1 MTKFLILRFSSI
13 GDIVLTTPVIRC
25 LKQQY
30 PEAEVHYA
38 TKKSYKSLLENNPYI
53 DKVFVLENGL
63 NELVKSLRSERY
75 DYVIDLH
82 NNLRTSIIKLRLK
95 APLTPRRGRKLR
107 IFSFDKLNFLKWILV
122 KFKKNLMPNVHI
134 VDRYMKTV
142 ETLGVKNDNKGLDY
156 FIPEKD
162 EMPLDWLPENFRNGY
177 AVYAIGGQHETK
189 KLPLHKMVELC
200 QTIQLP
206 LVLIG
211 GKEDVVIGDRL
222 APSAPR
228 GGTYPNDSESKVP
241 PLGAEGATILNL
253 CGKCNL
259 NQSASIIQNARI
271 VYTHDTGMMHVAAAL
286 KKKVISIWGNT
297 VPEFGMYPYQTDF
310 EVIEHKDLNCRP
322 CSKIGYN
329 KCPLGHFKCMNDLK
343 FS

>member
-13 GDIVLTTPVIRC
+13 GDIVLTTPIIRC

-30 PEAEVHYA
+30 PDAEVHYA

-63 NELVKSLRSERY
+63 NELVKSLQSERY

-95 APLTPRRGRKLR
+95 TPLSMGEGSGVRS
-107 IFSFDKLNFLKWILV
+107 FSFDKLNLQKWILV

-142 ETLGVKNDNKGLDY
+142 ESLGVKNDNKGLDY

-162 EMPLDWLPENFRNGY
+162 EMPLDWLPENFRSGY

-189 KLPLHKMVELC
+189 KLPLNKMIELC

-211 GKEDVVIGDRL
+211 GKEDVVI
-222 APSAPR
+222 
-228 GGTYPNDSESKVP
+228 SEQLLVISKN
-241 PLGAEGATILNL
+241 NL
-253 CGKCNL
+253 IFDTCGKCNL
-259 NQSASIIQNARI
+259 NQSASLIKNAKV

-310 EVIEHKDLNCRP
+310 EVIENKYLNCRP

-329 KCPLGHFKCMNDLK
+329 KCPLEHFKCMNDLK

>member
-13 GDIVLTTPVIRC
+13 GDIVLTTPVVRC
-25 LKQQY
+25 LKQQF
-30 PEAEVHYA
+30 PDAEVHYA
-38 TKKSYKSLLENNPYI
+38 TKKFYKSLLENNPYI
-53 DKVFVLENGL
+53 DKILVLENGL
-63 NELVKSLRSERY
+63 NELVKSLQSERY
-75 DYVIDLH
+75 DYIIDLH
-82 NNLRTSIIKLRLK
+82 NNLRTTIIKLRLGVK
-95 APLTPRRGRKLR
+95 S
-107 IFSFDKLNFLKWILV
+107 FSFDKLNLQKWLLV

-142 ETLGVKNDNKGLDY
+142 ESLGVKNDNKGLDY

-189 KLPLHKMVELC
+189 KLPLNKMIELC

-211 GKEDVVIGDRL
+211 GKEDVVI
-222 APSAPR
+222 
-228 GGTYPNDSESKVP
+228 SEQLIINSKN
-241 PLGAEGATILNL
+241 ILIFDT

-259 NQSASIIQNARI
+259 NQSASIIQNAKI

-286 KKKVISIWGNT
+286 KKKVVSIWGNT

-310 EVIEHKDLNCRP
+310 EVIENKDLNCRP
-322 CSKIGYN
+322 CSKIGYK

-343 FS
+343 FL

>member
-30 PEAEVHYA
+30 PDAEVHYA
-38 TKKSYKSLLENNPYI
+38 TKKSYQSLLENNPYI
-53 DKVFVLENGL
+53 DKVFTLEKSL
-63 NELVKSLRSERY
+63 NNLVKQLKSERY

-82 NNLRTSIIKLRLK
+82 NNLRTTILKLRLK
-95 APLTPRRGRKLR
+95 SPLTPRWGNSLQT
-107 IFSFDKLNFLKWILV
+107 FSFDKFNFQKWILV

-142 ETLGVKNDNKGLDY
+142 ESLGVKNDNKGLDY
-156 FIPEKD
+156 FIPERD
-162 EMPLDWLPENFRNGY
+162 EIPADWLPEEFRNGY

-189 KLPLHKMVELC
+189 KLPLHKMLELC
-200 QTIQLP
+200 KTIQLP

-211 GKEDVVIGDRL
+211 GKEDAVI
-222 APSAPR
+222 
-228 GGTYPNDSESKVP
+228 SKQLSVISKNTP
-241 PLGAEGATILNL
+241 IFDT

-259 NQSASIIQNARI
+259 NQSASVIQNAKI

-286 KKKVISIWGNT
+286 KKKVVSIWGNT
-297 VPEFGMYPYQTDF
+297 VPAFGMYPYQTDF
-310 EVIEHKDLNCRP
+310 ELIENNDLHCRP
-322 CSKIGYN
+322 CSKIGYE